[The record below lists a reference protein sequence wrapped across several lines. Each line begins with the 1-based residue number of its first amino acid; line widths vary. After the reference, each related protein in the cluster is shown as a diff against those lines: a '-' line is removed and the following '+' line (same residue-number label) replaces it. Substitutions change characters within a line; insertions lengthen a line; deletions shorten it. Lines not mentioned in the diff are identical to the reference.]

1 MKELTLWD
9 RLGRAVRDPSFIVG
23 SVLVAVFVLLAVLG
37 PEMAPHN
44 PFQRDRVQM
53 LDGELQRAPFPPSEL
68 YPLGTDDQGRDMLSL
83 LLYGARQ
90 TLAIAFVAVTMRLLL
105 GLLLLYG
112 AGLPRQATPAAAIA
126 AVHTAVAQGR
136 GAADV

>member
-1 MKELTLWD
+1 MKELTLWE

-23 SVLVAVFVLLAVLG
+23 SVLVTIFVLLAVLG

-44 PFQRDRVQM
+44 PFQRDRVQVI
-53 LDGELQRAPFPPSEL
+53 DGQVERAPFSPSEQ

-90 TLAIAFVAVTMRLLL
+90 TLAIASVAV
-105 GLLLLYG
+105 
-112 AGLPRQATPAAAIA
+112 AISN
-126 AVHTAVAQGR
+126 
-136 GAADV
+136 